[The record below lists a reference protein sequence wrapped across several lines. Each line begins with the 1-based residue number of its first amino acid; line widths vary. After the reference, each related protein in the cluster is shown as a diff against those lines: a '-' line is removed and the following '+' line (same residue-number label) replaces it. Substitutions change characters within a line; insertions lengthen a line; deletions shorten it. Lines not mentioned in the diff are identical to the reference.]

1 MLSLEGRNVVLE
13 ALRAER
19 DLEEILLDRGVK
31 VDGKIQEI
39 LGLARQQG
47 VVVNRVKRRELDKI
61 SQTGVH
67 QGIIARGTVGEALGL
82 RQVFAKCR
90 AAKKDAFILVLSEVL
105 YEQNL
110 GAILRSAEGAGVD
123 AVVIPPRSKGVTAV
137 VARTSMGASEYVP
150 VVPENIFGALKM
162 MRDEGLLVVGAESTG
177 QKNYFEVDLRGPVAM
192 VIGGE
197 DRGLTEPL
205 QKACEMVVKIPLQGH
220 LHSLN
225 MSVSAGILMFERVR
239 QQLSSQKG
247 STKALPSLAGLIPK
261 GSGLPRDLST
271 RHDDYCW

>member
-13 ALRAER
+13 ALRAGR
-19 DLEEILLDRGVK
+19 DLNEILLDRGVK

-39 LGLARQQG
+39 LDLARHQG
-47 VVVNRVKRRELDKI
+47 IEIRHVPRKELDKL

-67 QGIIARGTVGEALGL
+67 QRIIARGEVEEAPGL
-82 RQVFAKCR
+82 RQVLGRCR
-90 AAKKDAFILVLSEVL
+90 AAKRDPFILVLTEVL

-123 AVVIPPRSKGVTAV
+123 AVVVPPRVKGVTPV

-150 VVPENIFGALKM
+150 VVQENLFSALKM
-162 MRDEGLLVVGAESTG
+162 LRDEGLLVVGAESTG
-177 QKNYFEVDLRGPVAM
+177 QKNYFEVDLRGPVAIL
-192 VIGGE
+192 IGGE
-197 DRGLTEPL
+197 DRGLTGPL
-205 QKACEMVVKIPLQGH
+205 QKACAVVVKIPLQGH

-239 QQLSSQKG
+239 QIQQERP
-247 STKALPSLAGLIPK
+247 TKALLGLAGLVPK
-261 GSGLPRDLST
+261 GSGLPKDLSAQ
-271 RHDDYCW
+271 HDDCCWG

>member
-19 DLEEILLDRGVK
+19 DLSEILLDRGVK

-47 VVVNRVKRRELDKI
+47 VRVNRVKRKELDKI

-67 QGIIARGTVGEALGL
+67 QGIIAQGREGETLGL
-82 RQVFAKCR
+82 RQVFARCR
-90 AAKKDAFILVLSEVL
+90 AAGKDPFILVLSEVL

-110 GAILRSAEGAGVD
+110 GAILRSADGAGVD
-123 AVVIPPRSKGVTAV
+123 AVVVPPKSRGVTSV

-150 VVPENIFGALKM
+150 VVQDNLFSALKM
-162 MRDEGLLVVGAESTG
+162 LRDEGLLVVGAESTG
-177 QKNYFEVDLRGPVAM
+177 QPNYFEVDMRGPVAIL
-192 VIGGE
+192 IGGE

-205 QKACEMVVKIPLQGH
+205 QKACEIVVKIPLQGH

-225 MSVSAGILMFERVR
+225 MSVSAAILMFEKVR
-239 QQLSSQKG
+239 QGIVKS
-247 STKALPSLAGLIPK
+247 LPS
-261 GSGLPRDLST
+261 D
-271 RHDDYCW
+271 

>member
-19 DLEEILLDRGVK
+19 DLSEILLARGVK

-39 LGLARQQG
+39 LDLARHQG
-47 VVVNRVKRRELDKI
+47 VEVNRVKRRELDKI

-67 QGIIARGTVGEALGL
+67 QGIIARGAVGEVLGL

-90 AAKKDAFILVLSEVL
+90 VARRDPFILVLAEVL
-105 YEQNL
+105 EEQNL

-123 AVVIPPRSKGVTAV
+123 AVVIPPRSKGVTPV

-150 VVPENIFGALKM
+150 VVSENLFAALKTL
-162 MRDEGLLVVGAESTG
+162 RDEGVLVVGAESTG
-177 QKNYFEVDLRGPVAM
+177 QKNYFEVDMRGPVAM

-205 QKACEMVVKIPLQGH
+205 QKACEVVVKIPLQGH

-225 MSVSAGILMFERVR
+225 MSVSAAIVMFERVR
-239 QQLSSQKG
+239 QLKMKSEKG
-247 STKALPSLAGLIPK
+247 KITI
-261 GSGLPRDLST
+261 
-271 RHDDYCW
+271 